1 MYSAL
6 FIFTVSVIV
15 DYISKI
21 HSIFWKFSKAS
32 YHVGDFCRKVNYKME
47 KKIRKIL
54 EEALSDD
61 EIINNINEDT
71 DIIHG
76 IGMNSFEII
85 NFFFGIEEKFE
96 IEIDYES
103 IDINSLHTLSDIID
117 LINNK
122 KYL

>member
-1 MYSAL
+1 
-6 FIFTVSVIV
+6 
-15 DYISKI
+15 
-21 HSIFWKFSKAS
+21 
-32 YHVGDFCRKVNYKME
+32 ME

-54 EEALSDD
+54 EEVLSDD

-103 IDINSLHTLSDIID
+103 ININSLHTLSDIID